1 MRDGAMEPIL
11 KSNRKKKSTAS
22 LRDLQDNIKQNTI
35 QVIRIPERE
44 KKGKDRNLSEG
55 IING

>member
-1 MRDGAMEPIL
+1 MRDGAMEPIQ
-11 KSNRKKKSTAS
+11 KRNRKKKCTAS

-35 QVIRIPERE
+35 HAIKITERE
-44 KKGKDRNLSEG
+44 KKGKDRNLSEE